1 MEDRVEVT
9 KEQLLYAEILFLGAW
24 GGIALMCI
32 TFIIYLSGIIEPYV
46 PIDTLQNLWNLPSGE
61 FLEKLNI
68 HEGWTWVYLLGKG
81 DFLNFLGIAL
91 LGLLTILGYFTL
103 VFAYFKKG
111 DKIYT
116 AIAVAEILVLLLA
129 ASGILGS
136 GGH

>member
-1 MEDRVEVT
+1 MGNNVKVP
-9 KEQLLYAEILFLGAW
+9 KEQQTYAEILFYGAW

-68 HEGWTWVYLLGKG
+68 HEGWTWVYLLGNG

-91 LGLLTILGYFTL
+91 LGLLTIVAYLTL

-111 DKIYT
+111 DKIYAT
-116 AIAVAEILVLLLA
+116 IAVAEILVLLLA

>member
-1 MEDRVEVT
+1 MGNNVKVP
-9 KEQLLYAEILFLGAW
+9 KEQQIYAEILFYGAW

-32 TFIIYLSGIIEPYV
+32 TFIIYLSGIMKPYV

-81 DFLNFLGIAL
+81 DFLNFLGIAF
-91 LGLLTILGYFTL
+91 LGLLTIVAYLTL

-111 DKIYT
+111 DKIYAT
-116 AIAVAEILVLLLA
+116 IAVAEILVLLLA

>member
-1 MEDRVEVT
+1 MGNNVKVP
-9 KEQLLYAEILFLGAW
+9 KEQQIYAEILFYGAW

-32 TFIIYLSGIIEPYV
+32 TFFIYLSGIIKPYL
-46 PIDTLQNLWNLPSGE
+46 PIDTVQNLWHLPSKE
-61 FLEKLNI
+61 FIKILNI
-68 HEGWTWVYLLGKG
+68 PEGWGWVHLLGKG

-91 LGLLTILGYFTL
+91 LGLLTIVAYLTL

-116 AIAVAEILVLLLA
+116 AIAVVEILVLLLA

-136 GGH
+136 GAH